1 MCLLHCA
8 ASQLSSPLGCLI
20 LMESYTVTEA
30 QVHSIDLPDLASVSL
45 YSTRDI
51 REVDTEGKNNPVL
64 DSEGNQ

>member
-8 ASQLSSPLGCLI
+8 ASQLSSPLGCLV

-30 QVHSIDLPDLASVSL
+30 QVHSIDLTDLASGSL
-45 YSTRDI
+45 YS
-51 REVDTEGKNNPVL
+51 DTEGKNNPVL